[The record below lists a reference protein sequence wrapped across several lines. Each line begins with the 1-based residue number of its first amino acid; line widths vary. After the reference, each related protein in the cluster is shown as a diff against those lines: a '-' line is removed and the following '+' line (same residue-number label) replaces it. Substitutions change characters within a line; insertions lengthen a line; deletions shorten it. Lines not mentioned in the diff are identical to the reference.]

1 MAHTNAQG
9 TIPTEVFDD
18 NIHQRFKVPSPQLP
32 EERLPF
38 QPFQLPG
45 KVPRRRKVAKK
56 KSDKAIKSVEVVKD
70 VASDPKVEVDNN
82 AVTEAIVFI
91 EDGSSE
97 VDTLEVIAS
106 DDGL

>member
-1 MAHTNAQG
+1 M
-9 TIPTEVFDD
+9 
-18 NIHQRFKVPSPQLP
+18 
-32 EERLPF
+32 
-38 QPFQLPG
+38 
-45 KVPRRRKVAKK
+45 AKK